1 MERILTKDIGK
12 RKAGEIYDYPRDV
25 WRGMAR
31 ADGRSLES
39 FSRSVADAW
48 PKRAKMKRKK

>member
-1 MERILTKDIGK
+1 MERILIKDLGK

-31 ADGRSLES
+31 ADGRPLES
-39 FSRSVADAW
+39 FSRSVADAG
-48 PKRAKMKRKK
+48 PKRATGKRKK

>member
-39 FSRSVADAW
+39 FSRSVADAG
-48 PKRAKMKRKK
+48 PKRATGKRKK